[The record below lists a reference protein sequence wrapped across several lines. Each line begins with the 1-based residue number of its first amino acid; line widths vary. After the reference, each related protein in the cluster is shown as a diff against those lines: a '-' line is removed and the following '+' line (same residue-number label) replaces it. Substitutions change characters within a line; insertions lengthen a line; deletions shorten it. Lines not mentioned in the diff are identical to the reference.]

1 MQDVC
6 EPDHSSATS
15 GEEKS
20 FEKEEEVVG
29 VAEKKGLGEK
39 IEMEVQK
46 IVEEGG

>member
-6 EPDHSSATS
+6 ESDHGSATS

-20 FEKEEEVVG
+20 FEKEEEEEVVG
-29 VAEKKGLGEK
+29 VAEKKGSGEK

-46 IVEEGG
+46 IV